1 MNAANLKTRTV
12 KELAE
17 MARKRKVLG
26 WHDMRKDELVKALLR
41 AARAREVKKAAAK
54 SSNGTDQPSSTGSK
68 AVSKNGHAN
77 NPGTNGQSMNGH
89 SKNGLGTVALRVD
102 SANGQAKN
110 GAAGVLATPAK
121 SSATTDGTP
130 VPHAAPAP
138 LEASEKQAL
147 LEKKKLIERGPKPRT
162 ANAERRLQEIKARL
176 AEAKDLA
183 IHAVEDGRSVKDRL
197 VVMVRDPYWLH
208 AYWELSRRSVQR
220 AEVAMGPHWHAARPV
235 LRLHEVSRN
244 GTTSAARKTVRDIEI
259 HGGVNN
265 WYIDVQNPPKAY
277 QVEIG
282 YLAPGNRFFCLGRS
296 NVVSTPM
303 PGSADTFDRNWA
315 EVAKECDRVYAMT
328 AGSNEQEANGDLKD
342 VFEEHMHRPMGDSL
356 LTQFGPGAAPAK
368 QDFRFQIDTELIV
381 HGVTQPNARVT
392 LRGEPVR
399 LRPDGSFAV
408 RFSLPD
414 RRHVLPVVAN
424 SGDGA
429 EQRTIVLAI
438 DRNTKVMEPVL
449 RDPGE

>member
-1 MNAANLKTRTV
+1 VSSAADLKVRTV

-17 MARKRKVLG
+17 MARKQNVLG
-26 WHDMRKDELVKALLR
+26 WHDMRKEELVSALVR
-41 AARAREVKKAAAK
+41 QARRASAKRNAVSRAGVAAR
-54 SSNGTDQPSSTGSK
+54 
-68 AVSKNGHAN
+68 KNGS
-77 NPGTNGQSMNGH
+77 TNGHLANGHSTNGH
-89 SKNGLGTVALRVD
+89 SKNGHPSNGDVAVMAKGDLGDARSKVRT
-102 SANGQAKN
+102 S
-110 GAAGVLATPAK
+110 
-121 SSATTDGTP
+121 
-130 VPHAAPAP
+130 AP
-138 LEASEKQAL
+138 LETIEKQAL
-147 LEKKKLIERGPKPRT
+147 LEQKKLIEKGTKART
-162 ANAERRLQEIKARL
+162 PYVERRLQQIKARL

-183 IHAVEDGRSVKDRL
+183 FHAVEEERNFSKDRL

-208 AYWELSRRSVQR
+208 AYWELSRRSIQR
-220 AEVAMGPHWHAARPV
+220 AEAAMGQHWHAARPV
-235 LRLHEVSRN
+235 LRLHAVSRN
-244 GTTSAARKTVRDIEI
+244 GTTSAARQAVRDIEI

-265 WYIDVQNPPKAY
+265 WYIDVQNPPKSY

-282 YLAPGNRFFCLGRS
+282 YLAPGNRFYCLARS
-296 NVVSTPM
+296 NVVNTPM

-315 EVAKECDRVYAMT
+315 EVAKECDRVYAIT
-328 AGSNEQEANGDLKD
+328 AGSNEQDANGDLKD
-342 VFEEHMHRPMGDSL
+342 VFEEQMHRPMGDSSIS
-356 LTQFGPGAAPAK
+356 QFGPGAAVQK
-368 QDFRFQIDTELIV
+368 QDFRFRVETELIV
-381 HGVTQPNARVT
+381 HGVTHPDAHVT

-438 DRNTKVMEPVL
+438 DRNTKVMEPVV

>member
-1 MNAANLKTRTV
+1 VSIAANLKSRTV
-12 KELAE
+12 KELAD
-17 MARKRKVLG
+17 MARKQKVLG
-26 WHDMRKDELVKALLR
+26 WHDMRKDDLVRVLLKQ
-41 AARAREVKKAAAK
+41 AKKAAAK
-54 SSNGTDQPSSTGSK
+54 PLRAGAAKNGVSVSRSTANGNSATSSNGH
-68 AVSKNGHAN
+68 AKNGSSA
-77 NPGTNGQSMNGH
+77 
-89 SKNGLGTVALRVD
+89 KNGC
-102 SANGQAKN
+102 QAKN
-110 GAAGVLATPAK
+110 GATVILTKASKQSVTA
-121 SSATTDGTP
+121 SSAP
-130 VPHAAPAP
+130 IP
-138 LEASEKQAL
+138 LQVLKKQAL
-147 LEKKKLIERGPKPRT
+147 LEKDLAAKAAISRT
-162 ANAERRLQEIKARL
+162 PQSERRLQQIKTRL

-183 IHAVEDGRSVKDRL
+183 FRSVEDDHASPKDRL
-197 VVMVRDPYWLH
+197 GRMVRDPYWLH
-208 AYWELSRRSVQR
+208 VYWELGRRSIQR
-220 AEVAMGPHWHAARPV
+220 AQAAMGANWHAARPV

-244 GTTSAARKTVRDIEI
+244 GTTSAARQAVRDIEI

-265 WYIDVQNPPKAY
+265 WYIDVQNPPKSY

-282 YLAPGNRFFCLGRS
+282 YLAPGNRFYSLGRS
-296 NVVSTPM
+296 NVVSTPA

-328 AGSNEQEANGDLKD
+328 AGSTEQEATGDLKD

-356 LTQFGPGAAPAK
+356 LTQFGPGAATSK
-368 QDFRFQIDTELIV
+368 QNFRFQIDTELIV
-381 HGVTQPNARVT
+381 HGVTHPDARVT

-438 DRNTKVMEPVL
+438 DRNTKVMEPVV